1 MVETRRLF
9 DVPDVGTRDIDG
21 TSVKQLDVMYARHR
35 LRLMLNFVPIGKIIP
50 NQEKNGSIL
59 PTASRTNQQA
69 ELLEAVKNL
78 TLRMTSW
85 LRHVR
90 HSSKHESFLNAAV
103 KEAKKQKP

>member
-21 TSVKQLDVMYARHR
+21 TSEKQLDVMYASHG
-35 LRLMLNFVPIGKIIP
+35 LQLMLNFVPIGKIIP
-50 NQEKNGSIL
+50 NQEQNGSIL
-59 PTASRTNQQA
+59 PTASRTNQQL

-90 HSSKHESFLNAAV
+90 HSSKHISF
-103 KEAKKQKP
+103 